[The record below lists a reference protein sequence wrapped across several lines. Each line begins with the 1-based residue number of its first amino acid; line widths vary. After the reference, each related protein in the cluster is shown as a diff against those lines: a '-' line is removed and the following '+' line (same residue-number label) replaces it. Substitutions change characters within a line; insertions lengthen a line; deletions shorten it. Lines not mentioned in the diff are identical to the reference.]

1 MLAFLKLKSYLRFTI
16 SQERLINDLAFI
28 AIENVHL
35 KNIIKYEDL
44 IDEFASKIVIRD
56 FFLK

>member
-35 KNIIKYEDL
+35 KNTIKYEDL
-44 IDEFASKIVIRD
+44 IDEFA
-56 FFLK
+56 